1 MYVGWQ
7 LHILY
12 FGIFWPL
19 QILFHHFRP
28 EHYLRFFIKYVCTF
42 SRFSCPKVVHL
53 IINYIYHGYGD
64 THNSDNFLIFGA
76 VCLDGNISCF
86 CSPMSSSS
94 YRFMDS
100 SRPGSASSQPSAT
113 RSHSSGQMFFPAP
126 SNPHKIIHPSCSP
139 PPPYSATD
147 KHMHSSPS
155 SIAEDHLYHGERAS
169 PVPAYYNQV

>member
-1 MYVGWQ
+1 M
-7 LHILY
+7 
-12 FGIFWPL
+12 
-19 QILFHHFRP
+19 
-28 EHYLRFFIKYVCTF
+28 
-42 SRFSCPKVVHL
+42 
-53 IINYIYHGYGD
+53 N
-64 THNSDNFLIFGA
+64 GA
-76 VCLDGNISCF
+76 SYLDGYTTCF

-169 PVPAYYNQV
+169 PVPAYYNQVLCEIILFTKCRCTGSDKLHQTLKFYVISATYRSLT